1 MEETTLLKL
10 DKVDICREENVILH
24 RASFTLHNGGIR
36 VCDRK
41 SRFWQEQP
49 VEILVLR
56 NSHQSRGRMVVGL

>member
-24 RASFTLHNGGIR
+24 RASFTLHNGEFVYVIG
-36 VCDRK
+36 K
-41 SRFWQEQP
+41 